1 MQAPDQPSGTNP
13 TEGERPAAKPILL
26 TVDDDPAVS
35 RSVARDLRRQY
46 GERYQVVRASSGAE
60 ALEALRDIKLRGG
73 RVAVMLADYRM
84 PEMSGIEFLEAA
96 MDLFPRARRAL
107 LTAYADTD
115 AAIAAINLV
124 DVDYY
129 LLKPWEPP
137 EEKLYPVLDA
147 MLDAYTGQPDAEMAE
162 IKVIGHRWSAP
173 SFEVRDFLARNAV
186 PYRWFASDE
195 PEGGRLLQA
204 AGLDAERL
212 PVVVTREGETL
223 VAPGIGELATAVGL
237 STTPATDFY
246 DLVIVGGGPAGLGAA
261 VYGASEGLRTLLVE
275 RQATGGQAGQSSRI
289 ENYLGFPDGVSG
301 SQLTDRARR
310 QAVRFGAEILTA
322 RDVTGLE
329 ARASARIVSF
339 GDGTEIAAHSVII
352 ATGVSYRNLDV
363 PGVSDFSGRGV
374 YYGSAATEASDCVD
388 RDVYIVGGANSAGQA
403 ATFLARM
410 AKSVTLV
417 VRGDSLERG
426 MSHYLIEQLQSLD
439 NVTVRLGTCVEE
451 AHGDGHLE
459 GLSLCHLA
467 SGATDHVPTS
477 HMFIFIGAQPRTE
490 WLDGVLRRDRRGFL
504 LTGPD
509 LLVEGQRPHGWM
521 PDRDPWVLESSV
533 PGVFVAGDVRSDSV
547 KRVASAVGE
556 GAMAVT
562 LAHRYLGAP

>member
-1 MQAPDQPSGTNP
+1 M
-13 TEGERPAAKPILL
+13 LV
-26 TVDDDPAVS
+26 TVDDDPSVS
-35 RSVARDLRRQY
+35 RAVARDLRRRY
-46 GERYQVVRASSGAE
+46 GRDHQVVRAASGAE
-60 ALEALRDIKLRGG
+60 ALDALREIKLRGG

-137 EEKLYPVLDA
+137 EEKLYPIVDA
-147 MLDAYTGQPDAEMAE
+147 MLEAYTGQPDVEMAE
-162 IKVIGHRWSAP
+162 TKLIGHRWSAP
-173 SFEVRDFLARNAV
+173 SFAARDFLARNAV
-186 PYRWFASDE
+186 PYRWIAADE

-204 AGLDAERL
+204 AGLSAQTL
-212 PVVVTREGETL
+212 PVVITADGGTL
-223 VAPGIGELATAVGL
+223 LAPSTTELATAVGL
-237 STTPATDFY
+237 STTPATNFY
-246 DLVIVGGGPAGLGAA
+246 DLVVVGGGPAGLGAA

-301 SQLTDRARR
+301 AQLTDRARR
-310 QAVRFGAEILTA
+310 QAVRFGAEILTT

-329 ARASARIVSF
+329 ARGPARLVSF
-339 GDGTEIAAHSVII
+339 GDGTEVAAHAVII
-352 ATGVSYRNLDV
+352 ATGVSYRDLDA
-363 PGVSDFSGRGV
+363 PGVAELSGRGV
-374 YYGSAATEASDCVD
+374 YYGSAATEAAACVD
-388 RDVYIVGGANSAGQA
+388 ADVFIVGGANSAGQA
-403 ATFLARM
+403 ATFFSRY

-426 MSHYLIEQLQSLD
+426 MSHYLIEQLQALD
-439 NVTVRLGTCVEE
+439 NVSVRLCTVVDQ
-451 AHGDGHLE
+451 AHGDEHLE
-459 GLSLCHLA
+459 SLSLRHLP
-467 SGATDHVPTS
+467 SGATEQVQASHV
-477 HMFIFIGAQPRTE
+477 FVFIGARPRTD
-490 WLDGVLRRDRRGFL
+490 WLAGVLGRDQRGFL

-509 LLVEGQRPHGWM
+509 LLVDGRRPPGWFA
-521 PDRDPWVLESSV
+521 DRDPWPLEASI
-533 PGVFVAGDVRSDSV
+533 PGVFVAGDVRADSV

-562 LAHRYLGAP
+562 LAHRYLGSP